1 MLLYYYINFRSLV
14 VFCLFSGYIYI
25 YIYILV
31 ISLSVTIFSVSLLT
45 VSELSLLFYG
55 KVLETFVILL
65 AILLLTKLP
74 VASAGF

>member
-25 YIYILV
+25 LG
-31 ISLSVTIFSVSLLT
+31 ISLSVPIFSVSLLT
-45 VSELSLLFYG
+45 VSELSLLFCG